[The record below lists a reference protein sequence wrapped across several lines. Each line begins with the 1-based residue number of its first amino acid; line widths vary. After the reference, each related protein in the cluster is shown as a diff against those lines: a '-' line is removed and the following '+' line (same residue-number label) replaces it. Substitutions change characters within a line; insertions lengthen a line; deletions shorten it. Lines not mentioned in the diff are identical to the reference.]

1 VRRDVGLSASSRLEC
16 GADVTV
22 MKRILTIL
30 TAVGLMQI
38 ACCAVY
44 SQEEGDDDPRG
55 NVNLG
60 MPLSAPLNPMGRFTN
75 FGWGITVGSGY
86 NFTRKHAVVGEFMWN
101 HLFVPAGAL
110 APIRAAMQTPDI
122 NGSGRLYALTGNYRF
137 ELRKKTLGTYL
148 IAGAGLYHRGASL
161 SQPVTTGTNVT
172 CEPTWEW
179 WGFSCSSGTV
189 TGNETLQSSSST
201 AFGLNGGFGFTVR
214 VGDAPYRV
222 YIESRYH
229 YAPTRGINTQLVTV
243 TLGIRY

>member
-1 VRRDVGLSASSRLEC
+1 MRHLKRTLTTLTVFGLL
-16 GADVTV
+16 
-22 MKRILTIL
+22 L
-30 TAVGLMQI
+30 I
-38 ACCAVY
+38 ACCSVF
-44 SQEEGDDDPRG
+44 SQDEGDDDPRG

-60 MPLSAPLNPMGRFTN
+60 MPLSGPLNPMGRFTN
-75 FGWGITVGSGY
+75 LGWGITVGGGY

-110 APIRAAMQTPDI
+110 APIRAAVQNPDI
-122 NGSGRLYALTGNYRF
+122 GGSGELYALTGNYRF
-137 ELRKKTLGTYL
+137 ELRGKSLGTYL
-148 IAGAGLYHRGASL
+148 IAGGGLYHRTASL
-161 SQPVTTGTNVT
+161 SQPVTTGANIT

-189 TGNETLQSSSST
+189 TANQTLRSSSST
-201 AFGLNGGFGFTVR
+201 ALGLNGGFGFTVR

-229 YAPTRGINTQLVTV
+229 YAPTMGINTQLVTI